1 MKGSKGMNEQE
12 PVLENVPDA
21 VVRTRRR
28 FSIVWVVPMVAALI
42 GGWLAYKALSEKGP
56 TITITFE
63 TAEGLEAGKT
73 KIKYKDVKI
82 GQVESISVSE
92 DLSHVIVN
100 AALVRDSKR
109 YLTENTRFWVVRA
122 RIAAGEVSGIGT
134 IFSGAYIGIDPG
146 KPGKS
151 ARSFKGLETPPIVT
165 TDLPGG
171 HFMLRAERLSSL
183 DVGSPIYYRQIEVGQ
198 VVAYQLEEEGEA
210 VGIKIFIHA
219 PHHERVHENTHF
231 WNAGGL
237 DVSVDASGI
246 KVNTESFVTMMIGGI
261 ACETPM
267 DSEPGPAAKED
278 HIFRLYDS
286 RQESYERTYVRKV
299 RWLLNFDGSVRGL
312 AIGAPVEFRGI
323 KVGKVVDLE
332 LEFDWEKMTFR
343 IPVVIEIEP
352 DRIRMTGTRTMDKR
366 EGNEILVEKGLRA
379 QLKQGSL
386 LTGQL
391 YVDLDI
397 HPDEPPRK
405 IIYSGKYPE
414 IPTVPTPMEEITR
427 SITKIVEKV
436 EKLPLE
442 EIGNDLRDTMAHLNK
457 STERLEGLI
466 KNFDEKVA
474 PAVTATLN
482 QTQTALIKVE
492 RLMSAESP
500 TGHELKRALSE
511 LADAARNISVLMD
524 YLGRH
529 PESLVFGKEKR
540 DEN

>member
-1 MKGSKGMNEQE
+1 MNEQE

-92 DLSHVIVN
+92 DLSHVIVT
-100 AALVRDSKR
+100 AELVRDSKR

-198 VVAYQLEEEGEA
+198 VVAYQLEEDGQA

-219 PHHERVHENTHF
+219 PHHERVRENTRF

-261 ACETPM
+261 AFETPM
-267 DSEPGPAAKED
+267 DSGPGSAAKED

-286 RQESYERTYVRKV
+286 RQESYERTYVKKV

-312 AIGAPVEFRGI
+312 AMGAPVEFRGI
-323 KVGKVVDLE
+323 EVGKVVDLE

-352 DRIRMTGTRTMDKR
+352 DRIRMTGTRTMDRR

-457 STERLEGLI
+457 STEHLEGLI
-466 KNFDEKVA
+466 QNFDEKVA